1 MNTDKNKPDRLYRTQ
16 QGFTLIELM
25 VAMLIGLIVVAAAGG
40 IFLSNSRVFR
50 TTESVGRIQENIRA
64 SFEML
69 SRDIREASAT
79 PCGDVQNLQGGGD
92 LSRFLKR
99 GVSSSSGSVLDVY
112 IGNQY
117 VSEVASHVNAAA
129 PVSLVAANGNY
140 AVGDALMICNGDIG
154 IVFNV
159 KNINGAVLT
168 PQHPLKN
175 ASGANW
181 CFWRPASGAAWSSD
195 CGMNGA
201 SLAYV
206 SKPVRY
212 RWQIKGNGRGST
224 SLYRQAARFT
234 SAGNFVDIGSA
245 AEVAE
250 NVTQMSLAFRR
261 KSDATFQTGYG
272 AWGDDDWR
280 KVVAVQV
287 KLKVLGNNDE
297 RGTDGNILSREVT
310 TIIALRNREE
320 S

>member
-1 MNTDKNKPDRLYRTQ
+1 MKTRIEKMKFQPALQ

-50 TTESVGRIQENIRA
+50 TSESVGRIQENIRA
-64 SFEML
+64 SFEIL

-79 PCGDVQNLQGGGD
+79 PCGDTQNMQGGGA
-92 LSRFLKR
+92 LSRLLRR
-99 GVSSSSGSVLDVY
+99 GISSSSGSVLDIY

-140 AVGDALMICNGDIG
+140 VVGDVLLICNADIG
-154 IVFNV
+154 MMFNV
-159 KNINGAVLT
+159 KNINGALLT

-175 ASGANW
+175 SRGANL
-181 CFWRPASGAAWSSD
+181 CFWRPASGAVWSTD

-206 SKPVRY
+206 SKPIRY
-212 RWQIKGNGRGST
+212 RWQIRNNGRGGT

-245 AEVAE
+245 AEVAD

-261 KSDATFQTGYG
+261 KDDATFQTGYG
-272 AWGDDDWR
+272 GWGDDDWR
-280 KVVAVQV
+280 EVVAVQI
-287 KLKVLGNNDE
+287 KLKLLGNSDE
-297 RGTDGNILSREVT
+297 RGTDGNVLSREVT
-310 TIIALRNREE
+310 TVIALRNREGV
-320 S
+320 